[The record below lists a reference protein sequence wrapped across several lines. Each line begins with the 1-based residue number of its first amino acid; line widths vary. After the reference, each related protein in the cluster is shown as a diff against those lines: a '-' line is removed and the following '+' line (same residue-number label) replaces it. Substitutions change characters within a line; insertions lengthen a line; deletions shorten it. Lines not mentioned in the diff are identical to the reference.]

1 MMPSTSLLRDV
12 LTRNETD
19 PMDAPEPGPVPPPID
34 TDPEPAA
41 PEEPI
46 D

>member
-1 MMPSTSLLRDV
+1 MPNISLLRDV

-19 PMDAPEPGPVPPPID
+19 PTDAPEPGPAAPPLD
-34 TDPEPAA
+34 TDPEPAT